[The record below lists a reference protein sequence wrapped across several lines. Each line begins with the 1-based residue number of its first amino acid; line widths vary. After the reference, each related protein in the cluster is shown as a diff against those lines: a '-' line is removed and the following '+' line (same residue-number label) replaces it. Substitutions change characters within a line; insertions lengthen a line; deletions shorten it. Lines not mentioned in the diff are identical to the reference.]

1 MALRGIPYRPGVVT
15 DDTAL
20 AAEGY
25 AVSSDKIRYVNSRVQ
40 SLGGWSR
47 LTLDVI
53 PGVPRALLPYVT
65 NSGVAQMLVGSSC
78 KELVYRSSR
87 LYNIT
92 PARISGN
99 FSTSSF
105 ATTSG
110 STTVT
115 VNQTAHGAMMGDTV
129 YISNATS
136 VGGIVIG
143 GTSGTLTNAFSTVSG
158 SRVIAVTQ
166 SGHNLPMWSQATFS
180 GASAIAGITIA
191 GVYVV
196 YPISTT
202 QYLLEAT
209 ISANATVSA
218 GGGTPTYWYG
228 FPYTVTGSVSANSYQ
243 ITVSSAA
250 TSTTSGSG
258 AASYLYEINCG
269 RINTTAGQGYGT
281 NQYGV
286 GPYGASVPSTT
297 PNQAR
302 TIAQD
307 AYGEIGMFNN
317 LGGPIYE
324 FNNVFSQRG
333 VPVTNAPA
341 RCNWM
346 LATAERA
353 LMAFGCTDSSGI
365 FDPMLIRWSDLTDR
379 TIWTPANSNTAG
391 DTRLGL
397 GSFIVAARHTRDG
410 ILVWTDLALYFIRYT
425 GDVDNLYDAT
435 PVGTNCGLVGP
446 MAAIEQDGLAYWI
459 TPQLAFYT
467 FNGGTPRAMPCPV
480 REVAFAD
487 IIDQLQVWKCVGSYD
502 SSYTAFYF
510 FFPTPATQEI
520 ARYVRCDLIEAANDP
535 RSGWS
540 IGTFDRTAWIDDNV
554 LHGSSPVAASSSGI
568 LYSQETGLGDDGAP
582 ITRYVEWA
590 PIDLSK
596 DGVDGDHVLNMR
608 RVVMDARI
616 DSGTLA
622 VTLKFRRWPQGPLVT
637 KGPYTFS
644 GGTQYID
651 VRGQGRQVGALI
663 QSAGATDDWRLGE
676 IRLDISEGPLR

>member
-25 AVSSDKIRYVNSRVQ
+25 AVSSDKIRWVNSRAQ
-40 SLGGWSR
+40 SLGGCTR
-47 LTLDVI
+47 LTQDI
-53 PGVPRALLPYVT
+53 AAGVPRALKPYVT
-65 NSGVAQMLVGSSC
+65 LSGVAQMLIGTSS
-78 KELVYRSSR
+78 KELVYRGPR
-87 LYNIT
+87 IYNIT
-92 PARISGN
+92 PERSHGAFGASP
-99 FSTSSF
+99 FSTVTSS
-105 ATTSG
+105 TL
-110 STTVT
+110 VT
-115 VNQTAHGAMMGDTV
+115 VSSTAHGAIRGDTV
-129 YISNATS
+129 YISSAAA

-143 GTSGTLTNAFSTVSG
+143 GTSGSLSGAFSTVSG
-158 SRVIAVTQ
+158 SRVVAVTQ
-166 SGHNLPMWSQATFS
+166 SGHSLPMWAQATFS
-180 GASAIAGITIA
+180 GASAIAGITIS
-191 GVYVV
+191 GVYLV

-202 QYLLEAT
+202 QYLLEST
-209 ISANATVSA
+209 MSANATTSN
-218 GGGTPTYWYG
+218 GGGTPVYWYG

-243 ITVSSAA
+243 LTVSAAA
-250 TSTTSGSG
+250 TGMATGGGTPSF
-258 AASYLYEINCG
+258 LYEINVG

-281 NQYGV
+281 GGYGV
-286 GPYGASVPSTT
+286 GPYGTTIPTTT

-307 AYGEIGMFNN
+307 VYGEIGMFNN
-317 LGGPIYE
+317 LGGALYE
-324 FNNVFSQRG
+324 WNNVFSQRG
-333 VPVTNAPA
+333 IAVTNAPA

-346 LATAERA
+346 LVTAERA
-353 LMAFGCTDSSGI
+353 LMAFGCTDSAGI

-379 TIWTPANSNTAG
+379 TIWTPGNDNTAG
-391 DTRLGL
+391 DTRLGI
-397 GSFIVAARHTRDG
+397 GSYIVAARHTRDG
-410 ILVWTDLALYFIRYT
+410 ILVWTDLALFFIRYT
-425 GDVDNLYDAT
+425 GDVDVLYDAT

-446 MAAIEQDGLAYWI
+446 MAAIEQDGIAYWI

-487 IIDQLQVWKCVGSYD
+487 IIDTLQVWKCVGSYD
-502 SSYTAFYF
+502 SSFTAFYF
-510 FFPTPATQEI
+510 FFPTPATQEV

-540 IGTFDRTAWIDDNV
+540 IGTFNRTAWIDDNV
-554 LHGSSPVAASSSGI
+554 LHGSSPIAASSSGV

-608 RVVMDARI
+608 RVVLDARI

-622 VTLKFRRWPQGPLVT
+622 VTLKFRRWPQAPVVT
-637 KGPYTFS
+637 KGPYTVS

-651 VRGQGRQVGALI
+651 VRGQGRQVGMLI
-663 QSAGATDDWRLGE
+663 QSSGATDDYRLGE

>member
-1 MALRGIPYRPGVVT
+1 MALRAIPYRPGVVT
-15 DDTAL
+15 DDTAY

-25 AVSSDKIRYVNSRVQ
+25 AVSSDKIRWVNSRAQ
-40 SLGGWSR
+40 SLGGWVQ
-47 LTLDVI
+47 LALDVV

-65 NSGVAQMLVGSSC
+65 NSGVAQMLIGTSR
-78 KELVYRSSR
+78 KELVFRSPR
-87 LYNIT
+87 VYNIT
-92 PARISGN
+92 PERSHGAFGASP
-99 FSTSSF
+99 FTTVTS
-105 ATTSG
+105 

-115 VNQTAHGAMMGDTV
+115 VSQTAHGALLSDTV

-158 SRVIAVTQ
+158 SRMVAVTQ
-166 SGHNLPMWSQATFS
+166 SGHNMPIWSQATFS
-180 GASAIAGITIA
+180 GASAIAGITIS
-191 GVYVV
+191 GVYLA

-202 QYLLEAT
+202 QYLIEAT
-209 ISANATVSA
+209 VSANATVSA
-218 GGGTPTYWYG
+218 GGGTPTYWFG

-250 TSTTSGSG
+250 TS
-258 AASYLYEINCG
+258 AATGGGTPSFLYEINSG
-269 RINTTAGQGYGT
+269 RINSVAGQGYGT
-281 NQYGV
+281 GGYGV
-286 GPYGASVPSTT
+286 GPYGTSVPSTT

-317 LGGPIYE
+317 LGGVINE
-324 FNNVFSQRG
+324 WNNNVSQRG

-341 RCNWM
+341 RVLWM
-346 LATAERA
+346 LVTAERA
-353 LMAFGCTDSSGI
+353 LMAFGCTAVDGI

-379 TIWTPANSNTAG
+379 TIWTPGNDNTAG
-391 DTRLGL
+391 DTRLGI
-397 GSFIVAARHTRDG
+397 GSYIVAARHTRDG
-410 ILVWTDLALYFIRYT
+410 ILVWTDLALYFVRYT
-425 GDVDNLYDAT
+425 GDVDVLYDAT
-435 PVGTNCGLVGP
+435 PVGTNCGLIGP

-467 FNGGTPRAMPCPV
+467 FNGGTPRAMACPV

-487 IIDQLQVWKCVGSYD
+487 IIDPLQVWKCVGSYD
-502 SSYTAFYF
+502 SSFTALYF
-510 FFPTPATQEI
+510 FFPTSPTQEI

-554 LHGSSPVAASSSGI
+554 LHGSSPTAASSSGI
-568 LYSQETGLGDDGAP
+568 LYSQETGLGDNGAAL
-582 ITRYVEWA
+582 TRYVEWA

-608 RVVMDARI
+608 RIVLDARI

-622 VTLKFRRWPQGPLVT
+622 VTLKLRRWPQAPLVT
-637 KGPYTFS
+637 RGPYTFS

-651 VRGQGRQVGALI
+651 VRGQGRQVGQLI
-663 QSAGATDDWRLGE
+663 QSTGATDDWRLGE